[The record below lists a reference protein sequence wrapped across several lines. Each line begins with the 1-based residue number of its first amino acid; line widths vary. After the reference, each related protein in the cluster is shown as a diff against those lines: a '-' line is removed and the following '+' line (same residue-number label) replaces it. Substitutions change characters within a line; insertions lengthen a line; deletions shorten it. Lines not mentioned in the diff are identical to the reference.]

1 MHSTQTNAG
10 IMLFKDIPGQQAIKE
25 RLIRTVSENRVSHAQ
40 LFLGPEGSGNLAL
53 AIAYAQY
60 INCQHRSLTD
70 SCGVCPSCIKYN
82 KLAHPDLHFIYPI
95 AKTKEVDEKP
105 VSRLFVAHWRKLL
118 IEKAGFISLFDWY
131 QEIGIEKKQGI
142 INAEDASE
150 VVRTLSYKSFESEYK
165 VMIIWMV
172 EKLFHAAAPKL
183 LKIIEEPPEKTL
195 FILVSENADLVINT
209 ILSRTQLVKIPR
221 ISDEDIEA
229 ALLLRYEVSRETARK
244 VALLA
249 NGNLVEAALLMRRTG
264 SENYNFEQFRN
275 WMLICWSADVPKML
289 AFGSGLSSLGR
300 EKLKDFF
307 AYGLRIVRSCLVYRH
322 SENINLKFEGKELE
336 FVQKFSAFIHSNN
349 ATYIAEEFEKAL
361 FHIERNANINILFA
375 DLSITMAKLLK
386 MPAAEK
392 PVSKKM

>member
-1 MHSTQTNAG
+1 
-10 IMLFKDIPGQQAIKE
+10 MLFRDIPGQQAIKE

-60 INCQHRSLTD
+60 INCKKRSLSD
-70 SCGVCPSCIKYN
+70 SCGECPSCIKYN

-105 VSRLFVAHWRKLL
+105 VSRLFVSHWRKLL
-118 IEKAGFISLFDWY
+118 IEKAGFISLLDWY
-131 QEIGIEKKQGI
+131 DEIGIEKKQGI

-150 VVRTLSYKSFESEYK
+150 VMRTLSYKSFESEYK

-172 EKLFHAAAPKL
+172 EKLFHTAAPKL

-195 FILVSENADLVINT
+195 FILVSENSDQVIST

-221 ISDEDIEA
+221 VSDDDIVET
-229 ALLLRYEVSRETARK
+229 LLHRYELSREMAQK

-249 NGNLVEAALLMRRTG
+249 NGNIVEANMLVRRTG
-264 SENYNFEQFRN
+264 AENFNFEQFRN
-275 WMLICWSADVPKML
+275 WMLICWSNDVPKML
-289 AFGSGLSSLGR
+289 AFGSGLSALSR

-307 AYGLRIVRSCLVYRH
+307 AYGLRIVQSCLIYRH

-336 FVQKFSAFIHSNN
+336 FIQKFSTFIHSNN
-349 ATYIAEEFEKAL
+349 AVFIAEEFEKSL
-361 FHIERNANINILFA
+361 FHIERNANISILFA
-375 DLSITMAKLLK
+375 DSSITMARLLK
-386 MPAAEK
+386 MLAAEK